1 MLIVIIIKY
10 SLLSVIYWLTS
21 PLFHNS
27 SSDSPVMSE
36 IQQIMNGGDLELH
49 KRPVSSQA
57 STTSS
62 TEVRVH
68 LCVRPCVRPS
78 IWASVLY
85 DLLFWWE
92 FSIFSLTCRSFCFF
106 NCCSDM
112 RGNSPFPSAI
122 SFSSVQW
129 SNGTFLQI
137 LILPENIS
145 PIKRNPFLRL
155 NLNQTTRFKPQ
166 SLSLKDP
173 GFMIIIFF
181 RS

>member
-68 LCVRPCVRPS
+68 LCVRPCVR
-78 IWASVLY
+78 LY
-85 DLLFWWE
+85 ERLLFMICYSE
-92 FSIFSLTCRSFCFF
+92 GNSVYFSLACSSVCFL
-106 NCCSDM
+106 NCCSE
-112 RGNSPFPSAI
+112 GKFPI
-122 SFSSVQW
+122 SIRDFFSSVQW
-129 SNGTFLQI
+129 SNGTFFQI
-137 LILPENIS
+137 LILSKNIS
-145 PIKRNPFLRL
+145 PIRRNPFLRL
-155 NLNQTTRFKPQ
+155 QLNQITRFKPQ